1 MTSGDYEVVK
11 EPSDRSRCLVP
22 VRRKLPATPSRRS
35 ASFGVI
41 ERSHIAFSIA
51 TAFLMKRI
59 NKRQAFENTQI
70 FLHVIAKLS
79 SSAREI
85 ESACM
90 CYARDNVRACKGSP
104 VNHRPLSPTMVLP
117 VEPSPWY
124 QLDTTELDAIPLAA
138 IAYLNNELVAM
149 LSDTIDYHG
158 MLWCPMVSC
167 AISYRIHRYR
177 DERMQTIQLDTT
189 NLPSQTTDSAW

>member
-1 MTSGDYEVVK
+1 
-11 EPSDRSRCLVP
+11 
-22 VRRKLPATPSRRS
+22 
-35 ASFGVI
+35 
-41 ERSHIAFSIA
+41 
-51 TAFLMKRI
+51 
-59 NKRQAFENTQI
+59 
-70 FLHVIAKLS
+70 
-79 SSAREI
+79 
-85 ESACM
+85 M